1 MESEIIREL
10 TFTQADTLQLRF
22 PWIVKILQPDSLKQP
37 IQEQWLKKNNNND
50 KKKRITRLSTD
61 WRHNVSGL
69 SYLKF

>member
-37 IQEQWLKKNNNND
+37 IQEQWSKK
-50 KKKRITRLSTD
+50 
-61 WRHNVSGL
+61 
-69 SYLKF
+69 